1 VEELQAAWAVEA
13 RVLAEKVAEHILTC
27 FQGRDPIVSLDPLA
41 LRPTIETDKAARGS
55 IPEAAKIVAAW
66 F

>member
-1 VEELQAAWAVEA
+1 VEELQAAWGVEA

-27 FQGRDPIVSLDPLA
+27 FQGQDPIVSLDPLA
-41 LRPTIETDKAARGS
+41 LRPAIETDKAARGR